1 MYSNEEEASFIKK
14 DHCPSLSTHGEL
26 RRLFR
31 EPRYSEPGM
40 EAFEDLGGEPRM

>member
-14 DHCPSLSTHGEL
+14 NHCLSLSTHGEL

-31 EPRYSEPGM
+31 EPRYSEAGM
-40 EAFEDLGGEPRM
+40 EGFEELGGEPWM